1 MRTAAR
7 RRHARHVRLQGEEDH
22 HGFPEPLGRRRY
34 ILLRRGVPTRRLDP
48 RSKSSLTPSP
58 HLAPPTPL
66 QDFAVDVHTNGW
78 TKTITDKHIR
88 DSVQKTMYCTFSD
101 RFEAMRKLLSGSKR
115 TCEGILKGEKMANV
129 VGNPWELDTRTTSNK
144 NSNEVKGDKLQRATK
159 RDREEMEKSEAR
171 EKEAARPVKKARA
184 RKD

>member
-1 MRTAAR
+1 
-7 RRHARHVRLQGEEDH
+7 
-22 HGFPEPLGRRRY
+22 
-34 ILLRRGVPTRRLDP
+34 
-48 RSKSSLTPSP
+48 
-58 HLAPPTPL
+58 
-66 QDFAVDVHTNGW
+66 
-78 TKTITDKHIR
+78 
-88 DSVQKTMYCTFSD
+88 
-101 RFEAMRKLLSGSKR
+101 MRKLLSGSKR